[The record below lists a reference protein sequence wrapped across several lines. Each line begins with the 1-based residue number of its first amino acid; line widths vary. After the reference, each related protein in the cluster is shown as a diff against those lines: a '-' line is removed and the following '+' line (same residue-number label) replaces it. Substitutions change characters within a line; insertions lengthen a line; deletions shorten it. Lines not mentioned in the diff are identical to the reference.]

1 MKRLLPLAAALV
13 LIPTAPA
20 HAQLFGGDTEARNQ
34 VFQLRQEVQGQIE
47 TTSRGQ
53 LELAMQNEQMRA
65 ELARLRGQIELLT
78 NEMETLKQRQ
88 KDFYVD
94 LDARMRRFESGAAGN
109 ASAASPASGDAASA
123 APAAAA
129 APAQAPAPAPAP
141 ASANTESADYQG
153 ALALLKNGKHKDAQ
167 SAFERFITRY
177 PAGNFTAGAHFWAG
191 NAALQARDVASAN
204 RHFKTVIDKYPKE
217 NVAPDAM
224 LGLANSQQAMN
235 DAAGAKRTLQSLLE
249 RYPQSNAAQVARQRL
264 NAR

>member
-34 VFQLRQEVQGQIE
+34 IFQLRQEVQGQIE

-78 NEMETLKQRQ
+78 NEVETLKQRQ

-94 LDARMRRFESGAAGN
+94 LDARLRRFESGAAGN
-109 ASAASPASGDAASA
+109 ASAAPASGDAAPA
-123 APAAAA
+123 APAA
-129 APAQAPAPAPAP
+129 APAQAPTSVPAP

-167 SAFERFITRY
+167 AAFERFVARY
-177 PAGNFTAGAHFWAG
+177 PNGNFTAGAHFWAG
-191 NAALQARDVASAN
+191 NSALQARDVASAN
-204 RHFKTVIDKYPKE
+204 RHFKTVIDKWPSD

-224 LGLANSQQAMN
+224 LGLANSQQAMG
-235 DAAGAKRTLQSLLE
+235 DATSARGTLKALTE
-249 RYPQSNAAQVARQRL
+249 RYPQSNAAQVAHQRL
-264 NAR
+264 GTR

>member
-34 VFQLRQEVQGQIE
+34 IFQLRQEIQGQIE

-78 NEMETLKQRQ
+78 NEVETLKQRQ

-94 LDARMRRFESGAAGN
+94 LDARLRRFESGAAGN
-109 ASAASPASGDAASA
+109 ASAAPASGDAAPA
-123 APAAAA
+123 APAA
-129 APAQAPAPAPAP
+129 APAQAPTSVPAP

-167 SAFERFITRY
+167 AAFERFVARY
-177 PAGNFTAGAHFWAG
+177 PNGNFTAGAHFWAG
-191 NAALQARDVASAN
+191 NAALQSKDLASAT
-204 RHFKTVIDKYPKE
+204 RHFKTVTDKWPSD

-224 LGLANSQQAMN
+224 LGLANSQQALG
-235 DAAGAKRTLQSLLE
+235 DATAARNTLKSLTE

-264 NAR
+264 ATR